1 MHVMIVMKDGVWRGN
16 GMGDI
21 IAFYLVVVEEE
32 WRKERKGRGGMGRGE
47 GKGSGDVD
55 DDVSNRF
62 EFESDQSNGRINV
75 RIFHSSTS
83 DHFLS
88 LSQHL
93 IHFNHDIIKE

>member
-1 MHVMIVMKDGVWRGN
+1 MDV
-16 GMGDI
+16 GDM

-32 WRKERKGRGGMGRGE
+32 WRMEDGGWRGREGMGRGE
-47 GKGSGDVD
+47 GKGSGDTH

-62 EFESDQSNGRINV
+62 EFECDQSNGRINV

-93 IHFNHDIIKE
+93 IHFNHDIIKEGQSCLSQLNN

>member
-1 MHVMIVMKDGVWRGN
+1 MEWETSLHSILLLLKKNGGRRGV
-16 GMGDI
+16 
-21 IAFYLVVVEEE
+21 
-32 WRKERKGRGGMGRGE
+32 GRGGMGRGE
-47 GKGSGDVD
+47 GKGSGDVQ

-62 EFESDQSNGRINV
+62 EFECDQSNGRINV

-93 IHFNHDIIKE
+93 IHFNHDIVKE

>member
-1 MHVMIVMKDGVWRGN
+1 
-16 GMGDI
+16 MGDI
-21 IAFYLVVVEEE
+21 IAFYHVVVEEE
-32 WRKERKGRGGMGRGE
+32 WRKERDGRRAMGRGE
-47 GKGSGDVD
+47 GRGSGDVD

-62 EFESDQSNGRINV
+62 EFECDQSNGRINV